1 MLDDG
6 KLFLFAKFG
15 VNLWRQV
22 NSGREDPAELNMEA
36 NLALDGL
43 MFHRISNSIFGYIA
57 NTKNPE

>member
-1 MLDDG
+1 MFDDG

-36 NLALDGL
+36 NLALDEL
-43 MFHRISNSIFGYIA
+43 MFHRISNSIFGYCQH
-57 NTKNPE
+57 NES

>member
-15 VNLWRQV
+15 VNLRRQV

-43 MFHRISNSIFGYIA
+43 MFHRLIIQYSIIA
-57 NTKNPE
+57 NTINPE